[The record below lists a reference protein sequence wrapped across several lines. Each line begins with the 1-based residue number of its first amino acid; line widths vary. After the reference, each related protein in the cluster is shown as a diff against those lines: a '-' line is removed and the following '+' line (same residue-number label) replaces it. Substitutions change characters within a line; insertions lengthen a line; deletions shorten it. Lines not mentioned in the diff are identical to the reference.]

1 MLLYPLYL
9 CVSYQLNTI
18 RLSSSTSQAF
28 YSKSALKVM
37 ICIIMM
43 KSFRLFEQ
51 MNAHIFCRN
60 MEEIRAMPLRML
72 LIANEK

>member
-1 MLLYPLYL
+1 M
-9 CVSYQLNTI
+9 SYQLNTI

-28 YSKSALKVM
+28 YSKSVFRLM

-60 MEEIRAMPLRML
+60 MEEIRTMPLRMM